1 MVNGIQNWSGGLVSS
16 EVEGPFLFCFLV
28 SVQLIPC
35 IIVQGSQYYSIEL
48 KRTREEK
55 RGIIHHFLILSRI
68 RMCVRV
74 CEGRTISF
82 RVIIAT
88 LERLVKV
95 G

>member
-1 MVNGIQNWSGGLVSS
+1 
-16 EVEGPFLFCFLV
+16 
-28 SVQLIPC
+28 
-35 IIVQGSQYYSIEL
+35 
-48 KRTREEK
+48 
-55 RGIIHHFLILSRI
+55 
-68 RMCVRV
+68 MCARV

>member
-1 MVNGIQNWSGGLVSS
+1 M
-16 EVEGPFLFCFLV
+16 
-28 SVQLIPC
+28 
-35 IIVQGSQYYSIEL
+35 
-48 KRTREEK
+48 R
-55 RGIIHHFLILSRI
+55 
-68 RMCVRV
+68 VRV